1 MNNYSIAVVATM
13 SAGKST
19 LLNALLGSKILPSK
33 NEACTA
39 KVYSIEDNDNVKS
52 FMARTIK
59 DGKTGNW
66 EKATLELLKEYNESS
81 ADRIEICGDIKQI
94 RNMRSGHAVLL
105 YDTPG
110 PNNSRNKNH
119 SEITKEIIQKSSFC
133 SLLCVLN
140 ATQLGT
146 DDEFELLTFIKNEI
160 EKKDTISDVLFVLNK
175 VDIFSVSEGDS
186 IRESLEICKKHLREN
201 IGFSKVTLLPIS
213 SQLALLSRLLL
224 NSLTQIRPNEV
235 LNNCGTKASNK
246 IRYFK
251 STLDEEEQFELLYLL
266 KKLHRY
272 KKIYKKSLQFSLP
285 MKRIFKKLNEI
296 QKTNKTEIKKIWLV
310 DRFYSLEEFNEAIL
324 LSGVPIIEQYLENK
338 LRTSK
343 K

>member
-1 MNNYSIAVVATM
+1 M
-13 SAGKST
+13 
-19 LLNALLGSKILPSK
+19 
-33 NEACTA
+33 
-39 KVYSIEDNDNVKS
+39 
-52 FMARTIK
+52 
-59 DGKTGNW
+59 
-66 EKATLELLKEYNESS
+66 
-81 ADRIEICGDIKQI
+81 
-94 RNMRSGHAVLL
+94 
-105 YDTPG
+105 
-110 PNNSRNKNH
+110 
-119 SEITKEIIQKSSFC
+119 
-133 SLLCVLN
+133 LCVLN

-251 STLDEEEQFELLYLL
+251 ST
-266 KKLHRY
+266 
-272 KKIYKKSLQFSLP
+272 
-285 MKRIFKKLNEI
+285 
-296 QKTNKTEIKKIWLV
+296 
-310 DRFYSLEEFNEAIL
+310 
-324 LSGVPIIEQYLENK
+324 
-338 LRTSK
+338 
-343 K
+343 

>member
-224 NSLTQIRPNEV
+224 NSLTQMKPNEI
-235 LNNCGTKASNK
+235 LDICGIKASSN

-251 STLDEEEQFELLYLL
+251 TTIND
-266 KKLHRY
+266 
-272 KKIYKKSLQFSLP
+272 
-285 MKRIFKKLNEI
+285 
-296 QKTNKTEIKKIWLV
+296 
-310 DRFYSLEEFNEAIL
+310 
-324 LSGVPIIEQYLENK
+324 
-338 LRTSK
+338 
-343 K
+343 